1 MKRVW
6 PLMLVLA
13 ACEGT
18 PPLIEPL
25 PPVLANRVAPRLA
38 TMAYIVAVADQGRGF
53 FDNFFPCMRGGA
65 LRSVDSPEG
74 RRVGFIG
81 CNLGDSIVVSGEGN
95 IVWVGPGLADTR
107 GLFCPSGDPPV
118 CEDAFRFEGNLTI
131 TVDGQTY
138 DVATFAASA
147 IVPAARDSNDLPRL
161 RSLAA
166 TLEGTFVELTDS
178 TLRDRYFDTS
188 GFTVDSRPNAGQS
201 LSALEVPDLARL
213 SWSLA
218 NILAWTQLDE
228 TLESAR
234 GNHAHTLGCGTFQ
247 VTYNAQQ
254 LPTIAY
260 DFTGCN
266 LAGVIVQGDF
276 TAVWGE
282 FNPDGGVI
290 RLDLSGGFVLGGAV
304 PKVSVTTLTWRA
316 ANIVPLPGTAV
327 LSLQLSGPGGPVTW
341 TVNAPVDD

>member
-1 MKRVW
+1 MKRAW
-6 PLMLVLA
+6 PLLLLA

-25 PPVLANRVAPRLA
+25 PPILANRVAPRLA

-53 FDNFFPCMRGGA
+53 WDNFFPCMRGGA

-95 IVWVGPGLADTR
+95 IIWVGPSFAATR
-107 GLFCPSGDPPV
+107 DFFCPSGNPPV
-118 CEDAFRFEGNLTI
+118 CEDAFRFEGRLRVTI
-131 TVDGQTY
+131 DGQTF
-138 DVATFAASA
+138 DVSA
-147 IVPAARDSNDLPRL
+147 FNADQIVPAARDSSYLPRL
-161 RSLAA
+161 HSLVA
-166 TLEGTFVELTDS
+166 TLEGSTVPMTDS
-178 TLRDRYFDTS
+178 TLRDSYFDTS
-188 GFTVDSRPNAGQS
+188 GLTVDSRPNAGLS
-201 LSALEVPDLARL
+201 LTALEVPDLARL

-218 NILAWTQLDE
+218 NILSWVQLDE

-234 GNHAHTLGCGTFQ
+234 GNHSHTLDCGTFQ
-247 VTYNAQQ
+247 VTYDAQQ
-254 LPTIAY
+254 LPTVAY

-266 LAGVIVQGDF
+266 LAGVVVQGDF

-282 FNPDGGVI
+282 FNPEGGVV

-304 PKVSVTTLTWRA
+304 PKVSVTSMTWRA
-316 ANIVPLPGTAV
+316 ANVHPLPNTAV
-327 LSLQLSGPGGPVTW
+327 LALTLNGPGGPVSW

>member
-1 MKRVW
+1 MKRAW
-6 PLMLVLA
+6 PLILLLT
-13 ACEGT
+13 ACDAT
-18 PPLIEPL
+18 PPLVIPMA
-25 PPVLANRVAPRLA
+25 PVIARRVAPRLA
-38 TMAYIVAVADQGRGF
+38 TMAYIVAVAGQGRGF

-81 CNLGDSIVVSGEGN
+81 CHLGDSIVVSGEGN
-95 IVWVGPGLADTR
+95 IIWVGAGLAASR
-107 GLFCPSGDPPV
+107 SVFCTGDNPPV
-118 CEDAFRFEGNLTI
+118 CEDAFRFAGNLRV
-131 TVDGQTY
+131 TVGDDTY
-138 DVATFAASA
+138 DVTSFAVSS
-147 IVPAARDSNDLPRL
+147 IVPAARDSNGLPRL
-161 RSLAA
+161 RSLYAV
-166 TLEGTFVELTDS
+166 LEGSDLLMTDS
-178 TLRDRYFDTS
+178 TLRDSYFDPSSFSLDT
-188 GFTVDSRPNAGQS
+188 RPNPGLS

-218 NILAWTQLDE
+218 TMLAWVQLDE
-228 TLESAR
+228 TLESSR
-234 GNHAHTLGCGTFQ
+234 GTHSHTLDCGSFQ

-304 PKVSVTTLTWRA
+304 PKVSITSLTWRA
-316 ANIVPLPGTAV
+316 TNVVPLPNTAV
-327 LSLQLSGPGGPVTW
+327 LSLVLAGPGGPVTW